1 MKLGDISQ
9 SLSTVNFSKFS
20 KFYKYKS
27 ESIQWISQ
35 WKNTAYKGSIPGTCS
50 KLSQEFWRILK
61 IAKR

>member
-27 ESIQWISQ
+27 ESIQ
-35 WKNTAYKGSIPGTCS
+35 
-50 KLSQEFWRILK
+50 
-61 IAKR
+61 